1 MADANF
7 ERKSVKEL
15 QNYLKERGVIFFDLR
30 KTELV
35 EICET
40 ADRLG
45 IDVVPDGLL
54 EDREDILREKLLI
67 PEGLMLSNP

>member
-1 MADANF
+1 MKHKKCASVYAFTADANF

-15 QNYLKERGVIFFDLR
+15 QNYLKERGVIFSDLR

-40 ADRLG
+40 ADRLKC
-45 IDVVPDGLL
+45 IQFL
-54 EDREDILREKLLI
+54 
-67 PEGLMLSNP
+67 